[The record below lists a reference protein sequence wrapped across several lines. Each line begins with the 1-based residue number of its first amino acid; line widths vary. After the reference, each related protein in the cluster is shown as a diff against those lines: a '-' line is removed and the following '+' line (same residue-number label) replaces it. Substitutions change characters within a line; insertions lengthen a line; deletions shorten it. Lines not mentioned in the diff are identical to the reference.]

1 MAGIISNV
9 DSDVQKLRKLK
20 NEIEEVKK
28 ALKGINITV
37 DIDIAKSLQSQLTS
51 LIGQYDALVDKI
63 AAAEGKIMLSTKRIN
78 DAAEKIIQAQEKVSK
93 TAGISIQAGNAN
105 TQTNTVETAN
115 IQAQAKAYEDL
126 KAEINDILGTRD
138 ANVKRMVEEMNA
150 IRLINAEIKK
160 ITKLQGESSSLSSAQ
175 QERLERLNNS
185 LLTHK
190 TVLSEVRQT
199 LNNNVKLDNA
209 AATSM
214 NGLSQS
220 LSRMRIAY
228 RELTEEE
235 RNSPIGKELLASINQ
250 ADAKIKEL
258 DATIGNHQRNV
269 GNYSK
274 QWNGLSMSI
283 QQVGRELP
291 SLAYGPKVF
300 FSAIS
305 NNLPILADEIE
316 RARKEYDLLKKSGQS
331 ATPVWKQVVSSLFSW
346 QSALTVGITLLT
358 LYGDKVVD
366 WVGSLFNANEALKET
381 KRFQDALNQSMRDAN
396 KDIIDETT
404 KLKILYRAATD
415 AKKSVEERTFAVREL
430 KKEFPSYFGL
440 MDDEKIKAGKAADA
454 YKVLTDNI
462 IASVKA
468 RRTEKLI
475 VSEQNKYLDYLG
487 ETTIAYLKMQK
498 AQDKLKQSESI
509 YNKIKTKENKEIYE
523 IDKRTLERRKEEY
536 DKARAKSQKQAE
548 NVYNLTTT
556 INASKLYGN
565 PKDRDKATVENKD
578 FWTAQKNNAETAL
591 DSIASAQK
599 ELMDAGKFEGIPK
612 DVVNQ
617 YKQAIKLKAE
627 AEKELKVYDSSS
639 KQESQAE
646 ILRQQQEKY
655 NLLLDKQA
663 LEQKRSVEDLENQ
676 TEQARINAMKEGNI
690 RTLAQMKLDHKK
702 EMQQLDRQEED
713 LLRKRIDSEKAK
725 FDAKEDE
732 KAAKDSNYKKK
743 IFDGSNI
750 TLSPSEQNA
759 FKTQKMYLSTQQAN
773 EIQALLD
780 KERQAWNEYLSEYG
794 TFQEKKEAINSEY
807 NRKISE
813 ASAKGEKASLEK
825 EKQNRLK
832 EVEFDELK
840 SSINFADIFGNLDA
854 QSTDAIKILRDK
866 LKDVIEK
873 SAKDLKPT
881 DLKSLQDA
889 LQNMDLKIA
898 ERNPFGELKNGI
910 DDYKSSVNAVI
921 KAQEDLNKVQQGGEV
936 IIGTYIDQTGK
947 ICTKLLTQAQAE
959 KNLADAQRKKKESQE
974 KLTKSINSIGEQGQ
988 QVVQAGNNLVDM
1000 LTNLGV
1006 KIPESVAGALSGV
1019 GQIMDGLASIDVTK
1033 PMSIIT
1039 GVTGMLAGFTKTIGS
1054 IFGIGG
1060 ADYSGYEKMKAQY
1073 ETLISIWDELITKK
1087 MNYIDI
1093 DYGEE
1098 ALKAAKEAEQ
1108 LVNIQIGR
1116 QRQLIKQLAS
1126 SGAGAGSHSLGY
1138 RIDHRLSKEDYQRL
1152 SGLTG
1157 ENITAEWQLWDLS
1170 PEQIEKILADE
1181 KLVSVLDTVNKDFVT
1196 YLQNIVAYGE
1206 QLDEITEKVKEA
1218 ITGMSFDEFRS
1229 GYANLL
1235 SDLDSTNEDF
1245 ANNFEKYLQKAIFE
1259 SLLANKYKDQIQE
1272 LYDTWAEYGKD
1283 GLTSDEAQK
1292 LRDMQQGLTNN
1303 LLAEREKLMNDFGW
1317 TTGESTSQST
1327 TSRGFGTEMTHED
1340 AGELSG
1346 RFTALQITGEE
1357 IKNQAIIQTQSL
1369 NLLTTKADAIL
1380 SVNTETRNIAD
1391 EARDLI
1397 AQSYLELVQISE
1409 NTGAIVK
1416 PIQQMQKDIAE
1427 VKKNTSKL

>member
-1 MAGIISNV
+1 
-9 DSDVQKLRKLK
+9 
-20 NEIEEVKK
+20 
-28 ALKGINITV
+28 
-37 DIDIAKSLQSQLTS
+37 
-51 LIGQYDALVDKI
+51 
-63 AAAEGKIMLSTKRIN
+63 
-78 DAAEKIIQAQEKVSK
+78 
-93 TAGISIQAGNAN
+93 
-105 TQTNTVETAN
+105 
-115 IQAQAKAYEDL
+115 
-126 KAEINDILGTRD
+126 
-138 ANVKRMVEEMNA
+138 
-150 IRLINAEIKK
+150 
-160 ITKLQGESSSLSSAQ
+160 
-175 QERLERLNNS
+175 
-185 LLTHK
+185 
-190 TVLSEVRQT
+190 
-199 LNNNVKLDNA
+199 
-209 AATSM
+209 
-214 NGLSQS
+214 
-220 LSRMRIAY
+220 
-228 RELTEEE
+228 
-235 RNSPIGKELLASINQ
+235 
-250 ADAKIKEL
+250 
-258 DATIGNHQRNV
+258 
-269 GNYSK
+269 
-274 QWNGLSMSI
+274 
-283 QQVGRELP
+283 
-291 SLAYGPKVF
+291 
-300 FSAIS
+300 
-305 NNLPILADEIE
+305 
-316 RARKEYDLLKKSGQS
+316 
-331 ATPVWKQVVSSLFSW
+331 
-346 QSALTVGITLLT
+346 
-358 LYGDKVVD
+358 
-366 WVGSLFNANEALKET
+366 
-381 KRFQDALNQSMRDAN
+381 
-396 KDIIDETT
+396 
-404 KLKILYRAATD
+404 
-415 AKKSVEERTFAVREL
+415 
-430 KKEFPSYFGL
+430 
-440 MDDEKIKAGKAADA
+440 
-454 YKVLTDNI
+454 
-462 IASVKA
+462 
-468 RRTEKLI
+468 
-475 VSEQNKYLDYLG
+475 
-487 ETTIAYLKMQK
+487 
-498 AQDKLKQSESI
+498 
-509 YNKIKTKENKEIYE
+509 
-523 IDKRTLERRKEEY
+523 
-536 DKARAKSQKQAE
+536 
-548 NVYNLTTT
+548 
-556 INASKLYGN
+556 
-565 PKDRDKATVENKD
+565 
-578 FWTAQKNNAETAL
+578 
-591 DSIASAQK
+591 
-599 ELMDAGKFEGIPK
+599 MDAGKFEGIPK